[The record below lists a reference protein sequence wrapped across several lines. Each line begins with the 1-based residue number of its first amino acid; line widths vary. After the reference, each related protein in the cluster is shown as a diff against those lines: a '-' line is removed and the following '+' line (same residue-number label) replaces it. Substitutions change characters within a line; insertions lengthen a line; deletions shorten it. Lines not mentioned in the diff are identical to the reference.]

1 MKQIGFSYSRI
12 QAVARWFLPLCLLAL
27 LPLSASAQETIEGGE
42 AFYIWQNDGH
52 FNGFFYDQ
60 VQEIRYSRF
69 DTLNVEHNDY
79 VSQEVVTADS
89 TYRIMLTAIDSVSF
103 VQPEIKF
110 AKAVRFMRDEGMM
123 TYYQSM
129 VKTDEAFTLTFSG
142 DMPSALRPKVGDVL
156 SCPDLP
162 DYDEAFVGKVKR
174 VSHSCGVWLC

>member
-69 DTLNVEHNDY
+69 DTLNVEHSSARVMDC
-79 VSQEVVTADS
+79 S
-89 TYRIMLTAIDSVSF
+89 LSV
-103 VQPEIKF
+103 PLN
-110 AKAVRFMRDEGMM
+110 M
-123 TYYQSM
+123 
-129 VKTDEAFTLTFSG
+129 
-142 DMPSALRPKVGDVL
+142 
-156 SCPDLP
+156 
-162 DYDEAFVGKVKR
+162 
-174 VSHSCGVWLC
+174 